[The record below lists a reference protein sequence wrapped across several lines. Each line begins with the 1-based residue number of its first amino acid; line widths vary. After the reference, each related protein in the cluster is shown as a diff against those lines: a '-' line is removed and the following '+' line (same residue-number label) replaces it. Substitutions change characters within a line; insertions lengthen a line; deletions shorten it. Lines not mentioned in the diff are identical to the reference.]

1 MQNRLFRSSRRS
13 FPAPHEAAQSSR
25 PHGPVSARG
34 DVIDQESFEVFQ
46 VGLSPLSFRRLLL

>member
-25 PHGPVSARG
+25 PYGPVSARG
-34 DVIDQESFEVFQ
+34 HVIDQESFEFFQ
-46 VGLSPLSFRRLLL
+46 VGLSPFCFRRLLL